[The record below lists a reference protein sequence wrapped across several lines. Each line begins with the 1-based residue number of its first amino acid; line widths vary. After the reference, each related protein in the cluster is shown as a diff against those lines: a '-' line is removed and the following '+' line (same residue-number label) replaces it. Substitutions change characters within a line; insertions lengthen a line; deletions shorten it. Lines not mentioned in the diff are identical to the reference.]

1 MVSPE
6 SPGIKVLYR
15 FRGPG
20 RAQGSQR
27 LSTAAATSTGT
38 PPRSLPA
45 TRPKRTPSPASRAI
59 QSGVIAA
66 ALQMGPPSRRR
77 GALRHDEMHPKLRRS
92 DAGRPSPAALARPC
106 RARAPAPPAGGDP
119 FPGTAGRRRLVA
131 APGRETGERSPLA
144 GECPRHGVRRPAA
157 ALASAHP
164 HASTGASVA
173 GTSQSGGRAAAL
185 HMNASVVG
193 SCKGPPSSPRP
204 SARLQTLP
212 HRPAPATIDGGRDAP
227 ICRTLGASPAREE
240 NHGLWG
246 VYSRARAL
254 AFA

>member
-1 MVSPE
+1 MSRVLYGVPN
-6 SPGIKVLYR
+6 GIKINITGFADDGYGQHQPRCPVCTIR
-15 FRGPG
+15 FSFVTPANGMRRAGP
-20 RAQGSQR
+20 AGS
-27 LSTAAATSTGT
+27 S
-38 PPRSLPA
+38 
-45 TRPKRTPSPASRAI
+45 
-59 QSGVIAA
+59 
-66 ALQMGPPSRRR
+66 
-77 GALRHDEMHPKLRRS
+77 LRHDEMHPKLRRS